1 MQRTLRY
8 AEDAEKIRN
17 NMNRK
22 TIAGE
27 RRRRKLMTAL
37 WALGIAAVVITL
49 IYLEQSA
56 ILYILCTISI
66 AVLLLIVAF
75 SDLAHEQK
83 GQDLAQATDLPGA
96 ANRER

>member
-1 MQRTLRY
+1 
-8 AEDAEKIRN
+8 
-17 NMNRK
+17 MNRK
-22 TIAGE
+22 TIAGD

-56 ILYILCTISI
+56 ILYILCTVSI

-83 GQDLAQATDLPGA
+83 GQDVAQATDLPGA
-96 ANRER
+96 GNRER